1 MGRSM
6 LRELFNFGKPNKK
19 DLSHMKHFNPT
30 FSKGALGFVLVI
42 LAACNGLSVNNAE
55 VSDLSW
61 LKGDWKGSGD
71 GQTIQSRYTELSGN
85 NLTGSSYLI
94 NGQDTTGIH
103 AIQISKTEGKLILSL
118 RTQQNRT
125 KIGYK
130 LTSIADKQAVFKNEE
145 ADFPRTISYS
155 YQKDTL
161 INKWKGAGKKKQYK
175 LVKR

>member
-1 MGRSM
+1 
-6 LRELFNFGKPNKK
+6 
-19 DLSHMKHFNPT
+19 MKHFNPT
-30 FSKGALGFVLVI
+30 FSKAAFGFVLVI

-55 VSDLSW
+55 VNDLSW
-61 LKGDWKGSGD
+61 LKGDWRGSGS

-125 KIGYK
+125 KIGYQ
-130 LTSIADKQAVFKNEE
+130 LTSIGDKKAVFKNKE
-145 ADFPRTISYS
+145 AEFPRTISYS
-155 YQKDTL
+155 YKNDTL
-161 INKWKGAGKKKQYK
+161 INQWKGPNKKKQYK
-175 LVKR
+175 LVKK